1 MILVKEVGGNEGG
14 RGSPPPKKKL
24 YDGLGGQ
31 IEVNWK
37 LLKCESGEGW
47 RK

>member
-1 MILVKEVGGNEGG
+1 VETREEEAL
-14 RGSPPPKKKL
+14 PPPKKKL